1 MKGWKATKA
10 TKACIHQLVR
20 TVQKKKA
27 LPLGRQTEVT
37 GKQCNEYAFPMS
49 SHVAA
54 KPFLR

>member
-37 GKQCNEYAFPMS
+37 GKQCNEYAFTMS

-54 KPFLR
+54 KPF